1 MESTITITKTLE
13 EKKEYLKI
21 LKALNNKRIRYITAF
36 NGNFSIDKDIA
47 NIEDLRRELTQKTR

>member
-1 MESTITITKTLE
+1 MEKLE

-21 LKALNNKRIRYITAF
+21 LAALNNKRIRYITAF
-36 NGNFSIDKDIA
+36 NGNFSIDKDMA